1 MKHLAILIA
10 AATLWLTAVA
20 SAQTTDPGTPGA
32 SPIDADR
39 AVLSQIVMS
48 SVAQV
53 QQCALAADK
62 TQSPAVRS
70 FCRSA
75 VNDAQQTALAGLQ
88 LAKKIGASEV
98 KFAPSPAT
106 PAVLDSLT
114 QYSGHD
120 FDRAFL
126 LRQIEDHE
134 NDQEELRYA
143 ADVATNVA
151 VKRYEDSVLPRVEKD
166 LQLAEGTLDSISTD
180 GP

>member
-1 MKHLAILIA
+1 MKRFAILIA
-10 AATLWLTAVA
+10 SATLGLTAVA
-20 SAQTTDPGTPGA
+20 SAQIADPGA
-32 SPIDADR
+32 SGESPVDADR
-39 AVLSQIVMS
+39 ALLSQLVMS
-48 SVAQV
+48 SAAEV

-62 TQSPAVRS
+62 TQNPAVRS

-106 PAVLDSLT
+106 PAELDSLA

-126 LRQIEDHE
+126 LQQIEDHE

-143 ADVATNVA
+143 TDVATNLA
-151 VKRYEDSVLPRVEKD
+151 VKRYEDSVLPRVEKY
-166 LQLAEGTLDSISTD
+166 LQLAEGTLDSVSAND
-180 GP
+180 P